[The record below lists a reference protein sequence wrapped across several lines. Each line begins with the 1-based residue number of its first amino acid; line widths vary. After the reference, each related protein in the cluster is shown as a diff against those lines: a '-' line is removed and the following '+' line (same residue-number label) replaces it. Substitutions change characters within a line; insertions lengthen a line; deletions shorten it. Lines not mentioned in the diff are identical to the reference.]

1 MTTAILVPLPV
12 LVRQYSVTTDLADTL
27 RQTKPDVVVDFT
39 SPFTV
44 MQNIATALSLQV
56 RPVVGTT
63 GITEADIEKIREW
76 SAQYQ
81 TPAVIAPN
89 FAIGAVLMMQFAA
102 QAAKFLPE
110 AEIIELHHERKIDA
124 PSGTAIKTA
133 EMMLK
138 ARGQALPRPVEEMEK
153 IAGARGGSLDG
164 IHIHSVFAG
173 SCGTPGSYFR
183 RSRSN
188 RPSVMTV

>member
-1 MTTAILVPLPV
+1 MTIKVAVNGALGRMGQTVVRAVHAEPALQLVAAVDLNGDHSDIGTTAGIGPV
-12 LVRQYSVTTDLADTL
+12 RIPVTTDLADTL

-102 QAAKFLPE
+102 QAGKFLPE

-133 EMMLK
+133 
-138 ARGQALPRPVEEMEK
+138 
-153 IAGARGGSLDG
+153 
-164 IHIHSVFAG
+164 
-173 SCGTPGSYFR
+173 
-183 RSRSN
+183 
-188 RPSVMTV
+188 